1 MAAPAASVHHQNVI
15 TDDVPPDRTRH
26 DLVLS
31 PATLATALVL
41 ASLFPAWALLRGL
54 YLSFHIAP
62 TAVALYAERVGHALM
77 GPAAI
82 GTLVLLAVAVGIRW
96 TAPLPSSVLTAGVAV
111 TVSTV
116 LGGVGLAWVV
126 ADRAMHPY
134 GRELRAVAAYEPPPG
149 AIRRFDSREAS
160 DHPAV
165 TRYWQAA
172 GAEADV
178 CRAAVERFNAWADPG
193 SSQRATSGCYYKAER
208 GPHHVELIVQDYGMA
223 PATASI
229 SVKVRRT

>member
-1 MAAPAASVHHQNVI
+1 MI
-15 TDDVPPDRTRH
+15 TDDLPPARNRH
-26 DLVLS
+26 DLALP

-41 ASLFPAWALLRGL
+41 ASLFPAWAVLRGL
-54 YLSFHIAP
+54 YLSFHIEP

-82 GTLVLLAVAVGIRW
+82 GTLVLLAVAVGVRW
-96 TAPLPSSVLTAGVAV
+96 TAPLPSRVLTAGVAV
-111 TVSTV
+111 TVSAV

-126 ADRAMHPY
+126 ADRSMHPY
-134 GRELRAVAAYEPPPG
+134 GPELRAVAAYEPPPG
-149 AIRRFDSREAS
+149 ATRRFDSREAS

-165 TRYWQAA
+165 TRYWQAS
-172 GAEADV
+172 GTEADV

-193 SSQRATSGCYYKAER
+193 TSQRATSGCYYKAER
-208 GPHHVELIVQDYGMA
+208 GRHHVELIVQGYGMA
-223 PATASI
+223 PGTASI

>member
-1 MAAPAASVHHQNVI
+1 MITHDLPPA
-15 TDDVPPDRTRH
+15 RH
-26 DLVLS
+26 DLALP

-41 ASLFPAWALLRGL
+41 ASLFPAWAVLRGL
-54 YLSFHIAP
+54 YLSFHIEP
-62 TAVALYAERVGHALM
+62 TAVALYAERVGHALI

-82 GTLVLLAVAVGIRW
+82 GTLVLLAVAVGVRW
-96 TAPLPSSVLTAGVAV
+96 TAPLPSRVLTAGVAV
-111 TVSTV
+111 TVSAV

-126 ADRAMHPY
+126 ADRSMHPWP
-134 GRELRAVAAYEPPPG
+134 GAPRRRRLRASAGRHPPV
-149 AIRRFDSREAS
+149 RFPWAS

-165 TRYWQAA
+165 TRYWQAP

-193 SSQRATSGCYYKAER
+193 TSQRATSGCYYKAER
-208 GPHHVELIVQDYGMA
+208 GRQHVELIVEDYGMA
-223 PATASI
+223 PGTASI